1 MGIIYKI
8 ADQAWE
14 FESIHKLNYKTF
26 VEEIP
31 QHEETEE
38 RFRID
43 RFHEENTYLICLDG
57 EKLVGMVA
65 VRGKR
70 PFSLH
75 NKISNLDVYL
85 NKHGENVY
93 EIRLLSV
100 EREYRNG
107 RALLGLIRFLHRYL
121 LLNGYELALISA
133 TTRELPLYEQMGFK
147 SFHTLVGTEE
157 AAFQPMYVTPTMFE
171 ESSVGGIMTKEFTF
185 LPGPVDMEENVQ
197 KAFSTKPISHRSK
210 SFQVTMDNV
219 KKRLLQMTKA
229 KHVQIMLGTGTLAND
244 AIALQIRSLKG
255 KGLVLANGEFGN
267 RLIEQAKRAH
277 LNFDTYKKQ
286 MGESF
291 KQIELEKIIVSGNY
305 EWLWFV
311 HHETSTGMLNN
322 LDELNVFCKKYHMK
336 LCVDCISSIGA
347 IPIDLKDVYFA
358 SGVSGKA
365 IKSFTGLSFVFHN
378 HNIEKNEAI
387 PAYMDIGMYEM
398 NDSIPYSHSWN
409 LIYALQE
416 ALKKFEDETV
426 FVKIKE
432 TYAYMEEAITNMG
445 LKLVSPKEHTAQ
457 IILTIQL
464 NEGYSSK
471 AVGDAL
477 ALQGYIV
484 HYESS
489 YLQKNNWIQIACLN
503 HYKERDRKRMLNC
516 LQVCVTESPFSVNNY
531 L

>member
-1 MGIIYKI
+1 MGVIYKV
-8 ADQAWE
+8 ADQDWE

-31 QHEETEE
+31 QHEETKE
-38 RFRID
+38 RLRID
-43 RFHEENTYLICLDG
+43 RFHEENTYLICLDKD
-57 EKLVGMVA
+57 KLVGMVA

-70 PFSLH
+70 PFSLDY
-75 NKISNLDVYL
+75 KISNLDFYL
-85 NKHGENVY
+85 QEHGENVY

-107 RALLGLIRFLHRYL
+107 RAFLGLIRFLHRYL

-147 SFHTLVGTEE
+147 PFHTLVGTEE
-157 AAFQPMYVTPTMFE
+157 AAFQPMYVTPVMFE
-171 ESSVGGIMTKEFTF
+171 ESSVGGIMTKEYTF
-185 LPGPVDMEENVQ
+185 LPGPVDIGANVQ
-197 KAFSTKPISHRSK
+197 KAFSSKPISHRSK
-210 SFQVTMDNV
+210 SFQVTMRNV

-229 KHVQIMLGTGTLAND
+229 KHVQLMLGTGTLAND
-244 AIALQIRSLKG
+244 AIALQLRSLKS

-267 RLIEQAKRAH
+267 RLIGQAKRAQLH
-277 LNFDTYKKQ
+277 FDTYKKQ
-286 MGESF
+286 MGEPF
-291 KQIELEKIIVSGNY
+291 IHTELEKIIAGGNY

-322 LDELNVFCKKYHMK
+322 LEELKALCKKYQMK

-347 IPIDLKDVYFA
+347 IPIDLKDIYFA

-365 IKSFTGLSFVFHN
+365 IKSYTGLSFVFHN
-378 HNIEKNEAI
+378 HIMEKNEAI
-387 PAYMDIGMYEM
+387 PVYMDIGMYEM

-409 LIYALQE
+409 LMYALQE
-416 ALKKFEDETV
+416 AIKKFEDEKA
-426 FVKIKE
+426 FKKIIE
-432 TYAYMEEAITNMG
+432 TYAYLEKAITTMG
-445 LKLVSPKEHTAQ
+445 FKLVSPKEHAAK

-464 NEGYSSK
+464 NEEQCSI

-484 HYESS
+484 HYESA

-503 HYKERDRKRMLNC
+503 HYKERDMKGMLNC
-516 LQVCVTESPFSVNNY
+516 LQMCVFKNEIHI
-531 L
+531 

>member
-1 MGIIYKI
+1 MGLIYKV

-31 QHEETEE
+31 QHEETKE
-38 RFRID
+38 RVRID
-43 RFHEENTYLICLDG
+43 RFHEENTYLICLDDG
-57 EKLVGMVA
+57 KLVGMVA
-65 VRGKR
+65 LRGKR
-70 PFSLH
+70 PFSLDY
-75 NKISNLDVYL
+75 KISNLDSYL
-85 NKHGENVY
+85 QEHGENVY

-157 AAFQPMYVTPTMFE
+157 AAFQPMYVTPAMFE
-171 ESSVGGIMTKEFTF
+171 ASSVGGVMTKEYSF
-185 LPGPVDMEENVQ
+185 LPGPVDIGENVR

-210 SFQVTMDNV
+210 SFQMIMENV
-219 KKRLLQMTKA
+219 KKHLLQITKA
-229 KHVQIMLGTGTLAND
+229 KRVQIMLGTGTLAND
-244 AIALQIRSLKG
+244 VIALQLRSLKG
-255 KGLVLANGEFGN
+255 KGLVLTNGEFGN
-267 RLIEQAKRAH
+267 RLIGHAARAQLH
-277 LNFDTYKKQ
+277 FDTYKNV
-286 MGESF
+286 MGEPF
-291 KQIELEKIIVSGNY
+291 IYTELEQIMETGNY

-311 HHETSTGMLNN
+311 HHETSTGMLND
-322 LDELNVFCKKYHMK
+322 LDELNVLCEKYKVK

-365 IKSFTGLSFVFHN
+365 IKSFTGLSFVFYN
-378 HNIEKNEAI
+378 HNVKVNETL
-387 PAYMDIGMYEM
+387 PTYMDIGMYEE
-398 NDSIPYSHSWN
+398 NESIPYSHSWN
-409 LIYALQE
+409 LMYALQE
-416 ALKKFEDETV
+416 ALKRFEDAKAFE
-426 FVKIKE
+426 KINE
-432 TYAYMEEAITNMG
+432 TYAYIEQAITTMG
-445 LKLVSPKEHTAQ
+445 LKLVSPREHAAP

-464 NEGYSSK
+464 NKGLSSK
-471 AVGDAL
+471 ALGDAL

-484 HYESS
+484 HYESV

-503 HYKERDRKRMLNC
+503 DYKERDMKRMLNC
-516 LQVCVTESPFSVNNY
+516 LQMCVLQSGVHI
-531 L
+531 

>member
-1 MGIIYKI
+1 MGLIYKV

-31 QHEETEE
+31 QHEETKE
-38 RFRID
+38 RVRID
-43 RFHEENTYLICLDG
+43 CFHEENTYLICLDDD
-57 EKLVGMVA
+57 KLVGMVA
-65 VRGKR
+65 LRGKR
-70 PFSLH
+70 PFSLDY
-75 NKISNLDVYL
+75 KISNLDFYL
-85 NKHGENVY
+85 QEHGENVY

-147 SFHTLVGTEE
+147 PFHTLVGTEE
-157 AAFQPMYVTPTMFE
+157 AAFQPMYVTPAMFE
-171 ESSVGGIMTKEFTF
+171 ESGVGSIMTREYTF
-185 LPGPVDMEENVQ
+185 LPGPVDIEDNVQ

-210 SFQVTMDNV
+210 PFQVTMNNV
-219 KKRLLQMTKA
+219 KKRLLQMTRA
-229 KHVQIMLGTGTLAND
+229 KHVQLMLGTGTLAND
-244 AIALQIRSLKG
+244 AIALQLRSLKG
-255 KGLVLANGEFGN
+255 KGLVLTNGEFGN
-267 RLIEQAKRAH
+267 RLIGHAKRAQLH
-277 LNFDTYKKQ
+277 FDTYKKE
-286 MGESF
+286 MGELF
-291 KQIELEKIIVSGNY
+291 IYTELEKMVATGNY

-322 LDELNVFCKKYHMK
+322 LEELNALSNKHQMK

-365 IKSFTGLSFVFHN
+365 IKSFTGVSFVFHN
-378 HNIEKNEAI
+378 YNVKVNETL
-387 PAYMDIGMYEM
+387 PAYMDIGMYEE
-398 NDSIPYSHSWN
+398 NESIPYSHSWN

-416 ALKKFEDETV
+416 ALKRFEDEKV
-426 FVKIKE
+426 YVKVKE
-432 TYAYMEEAITNMG
+432 TYEYMEEAITSIG
-445 LKLVSPKEHTAQ
+445 LKLVSPKEHAAK
-457 IILTIQL
+457 IILTLQL
-464 NEGYSSK
+464 SEGQSSK
-471 AVGDAL
+471 MVGDAL

-484 HYESS
+484 HYESA

-503 HYKERDRKRMLNC
+503 HYKERDMKRMLNC
-516 LQVCVTESPFSVNNY
+516 LQVYGVKSG
-531 L
+531 LHI

>member
-1 MGIIYKI
+1 MGLIYKV
-8 ADQAWE
+8 ADQDWE

-31 QHEETEE
+31 QHEETKD

-43 RFHEENTYLICLDG
+43 RFHEENTYLICLD
-57 EKLVGMVA
+57 EDKLVGMVA

-70 PFSLH
+70 PFSLDY
-75 NKISNLDVYL
+75 KISNLDVYL
-85 NKHGENVY
+85 QEHGEKVY

-147 SFHTLVGTEE
+147 AFHTLVGTEE
-157 AAFQPMYVTPTMFE
+157 AAFQPMYVTPAMFE
-171 ESSVGGIMTKEFTF
+171 ESSVGSIMTKEYTF
-185 LPGPVDMEENVQ
+185 LPGPVDIEENVR
-197 KAFSTKPISHRSK
+197 KAFCTKPISHRSK
-210 SFQVTMDNV
+210 SFQVTIDNV
-219 KKRLLQMTKA
+219 KKRLLYMTKA
-229 KHVQIMLGTGTLAND
+229 KQVQLMLGTGTLAND
-244 AIALQIRSLKG
+244 AIALQLRSLTG
-255 KGLVLANGEFGN
+255 KGLVLTNGEFGN
-267 RLIEQAKRAH
+267 RLVGHATRSQLH
-277 LNFDTYKKQ
+277 FDTYKKE
-286 MGESF
+286 MGEPF
-291 KQIELEKIIVSGNY
+291 IYTELEEIMTTGKY

-311 HHETSTGMLNN
+311 HHETSTGMLND
-322 LDELNVFCKKYHMK
+322 LEELNTLCKGNQIK

-347 IPIDLKDVYFA
+347 ISLDLKDVYFA

-365 IKSFTGLSFVFHN
+365 IRSYTGISFVFHN
-378 HNIEKNEAI
+378 HIVQINEAV
-387 PAYMDIGMYEM
+387 PAYMDIGMYEE
-398 NDSIPYSHSWN
+398 NESIPYSQSWN

-416 ALKKFEDETV
+416 ALKRFEDETA

-432 TYAYMEEAITNMG
+432 TYDYVEEAITSMG
-445 LKLVSPKEHTAQ
+445 LKLVSPKEHAAP
-457 IILTIQL
+457 IILTIVL
-464 NEGYSSK
+464 SEDHSSK
-471 AVGDAL
+471 VVGDAL

-503 HYKERDRKRMLNC
+503 HYKERDMKRMLNC
-516 LQVCVTESPFSVNNY
+516 LQMCVLQSGIHI
-531 L
+531 

>member
-1 MGIIYKI
+1 MGLIYKV
-8 ADQAWE
+8 ADRDWE

-31 QHEETEE
+31 QHEETKE

-43 RFHEENTYLICLDG
+43 RFHEENTYLICLD
-57 EKLVGMVA
+57 EDRLVGMVA

-70 PFSLH
+70 PFSLDY
-75 NKISNLDVYL
+75 KVSNLDVYL
-85 NKHGENVY
+85 QEHGENVY

-147 SFHTLVGTEE
+147 PFHTLVGTEE

-171 ESSVGGIMTKEFTF
+171 ESSVGGIMTKEFAF
-185 LPGPVDMEENVQ
+185 LPGPVDIADNVQ
-197 KAFSTKPISHRSK
+197 KAFSAKPISHRSK

-244 AIALQIRSLKG
+244 AIALQLRSLKG

-277 LNFDTYKKQ
+277 LSFDTYSKQ
-286 MGESF
+286 MGEPF
-291 KQIELEKIIVSGNY
+291 IHTELEKIISSGNY

-322 LDELNVFCKKYHMK
+322 VDELNALCKKYQMK

-347 IPIDLKDVYFA
+347 IPIDLKNVYFA

-365 IKSFTGLSFVFHN
+365 IKSYTGLSFVFHN
-378 HNIEKNEAI
+378 HIVEKNEVI

-398 NDSIPYSHSWN
+398 NDSIPYSQSSN
-409 LIYALQE
+409 LMYALQE
-416 ALKKFEDETV
+416 ALKRFEDETA

-432 TYAYMEEAITNMG
+432 TYAYIEQAITTMG
-445 LKLVSPKEHTAQ
+445 LKLVSPKEHAAP
-457 IILTIQL
+457 IIVTIQL
-464 NEGYSSK
+464 NEDQSSK
-471 AVGDAL
+471 ATGDAL
-477 ALQGYIV
+477 ALQGYII
-484 HYESS
+484 HYESA

-503 HYKERDRKRMLNC
+503 HYKERDMKRMLNC
-516 LQVCVTESPFSVNNY
+516 LQMCVFKNEIHI
-531 L
+531 

>member
-1 MGIIYKI
+1 MGLIYKV
-8 ADQAWE
+8 ANQDWE
-14 FESIHKLNYKTF
+14 FERIHKLNYKTF

-31 QHEETEE
+31 QHEETKE
-38 RFRID
+38 RVRID
-43 RFHEENTYLICLDG
+43 RFHDENTYLICLDEG
-57 EKLVGMVA
+57 KLVGMVA
-65 VRGKR
+65 LRGKR
-70 PFSLH
+70 PFSLDY
-75 NKISNLDVYL
+75 KISNLDFYL
-85 NKHGENVY
+85 QEHGENAY

-147 SFHTLVGTEE
+147 SFHKLVGTEE
-157 AAFQPMYVTPTMFE
+157 AAFQPMYVTPAMFE
-171 ESSVGGIMTKEFTF
+171 ESSVGGIMTKEYTF
-185 LPGPVDMEENVQ
+185 LPGPVDIEENVR

-210 SFQVTMDNV
+210 SFQVTMENV

-229 KHVQIMLGTGTLAND
+229 KHVQILLGTGTLAND
-244 AIALQIRSLKG
+244 AIALQLRSLKG
-255 KGLVLANGEFGN
+255 KGLVLTNGEFGN
-267 RLIEQAKRAH
+267 RLVGHAARAQLH
-277 LNFDTYKKQ
+277 FDTYKKE
-286 MGESF
+286 MGKTF
-291 KQIELEKIIVSGNY
+291 IYTELEKIMETGNY

-311 HHETSTGMLNN
+311 HHETSTGMLND
-322 LDELNVFCKKYHMK
+322 LVELNVLCEKYKVK

-365 IKSFTGLSFVFHN
+365 IKSFTGLSFVFYN
-378 HNIEKNEAI
+378 HNVKVNETL
-387 PAYMDIGMYEM
+387 PAYMDIGMYEE

-416 ALKKFEDETV
+416 ALKSFDDEIA
-426 FVKIKE
+426 FKKIKE
-432 TYAYMEEAITNMG
+432 TYAYIEQAITTMG
-445 LKLVSPKEHTAQ
+445 LKLVSPKEHAAP

-464 NEGYSSK
+464 KEDQSSK
-471 AVGDAL
+471 DVGDAL

-484 HYESS
+484 HYESA

-503 HYKERDRKRMLNC
+503 HYKERDMKRMLNC
-516 LQVCVTESPFSVNNY
+516 FHMCTLKNSVHI
-531 L
+531 

>member
-1 MGIIYKI
+1 MGLIYKV
-8 ADQAWE
+8 ADQEWE

-31 QHEETEE
+31 QHEETKE
-38 RFRID
+38 RLRID
-43 RFHEENTYLICLDG
+43 RFHEENTYLICLDKD
-57 EKLVGMVA
+57 KLVGMVA

-70 PFSLH
+70 PFSLDY
-75 NKISNLDVYL
+75 KISNLDFYL
-85 NKHGENVY
+85 QEHGENIY

-107 RALLGLIRFLHRYL
+107 RAFLGLIRFLHRYL

-147 SFHTLVGTEE
+147 PFHTLVGTEE
-157 AAFQPMYVTPTMFE
+157 AAFQPMYVTPVMFE
-171 ESSVGGIMTKEFTF
+171 ESSVGGIMKKEYTF
-185 LPGPVDMEENVQ
+185 LPGPVDIGANVQ
-197 KAFSTKPISHRSK
+197 KAFSSKPISHRSK
-210 SFQVTMDNV
+210 SFQVTMRNV

-229 KHVQIMLGTGTLAND
+229 KHVQLMLGTGTLAND
-244 AIALQIRSLKG
+244 AIALQLRSLKS

-267 RLIEQAKRAH
+267 RLIGQAKRAQLH
-277 LNFDTYKKQ
+277 FDTYKKQ
-286 MGESF
+286 MGEPF
-291 KQIELEKIIVSGNY
+291 IHTELEKIIAGGNY

-322 LDELNVFCKKYHMK
+322 LEELKALCKKYQMK

-347 IPIDLKDVYFA
+347 IPIDLKDIYFA

-365 IKSFTGLSFVFHN
+365 IKSYTGLSFVFHN
-378 HNIEKNEAI
+378 HIMEKNEAI
-387 PAYMDIGMYEM
+387 PVYMDIGMYEM

-409 LIYALQE
+409 LMYALQE
-416 ALKKFEDETV
+416 AIKKFEDEKA
-426 FVKIKE
+426 FKKIIE
-432 TYAYMEEAITNMG
+432 TYAYLEKAITTMG
-445 LKLVSPKEHTAQ
+445 FKLVSPKEHAAK

-464 NEGYSSK
+464 NEEQCSI

-484 HYESS
+484 HYESA

-503 HYKERDRKRMLNC
+503 HYKERDMKRMLNC
-516 LQVCVTESPFSVNNY
+516 LQMCVFKNEIHI
-531 L
+531 

>member
-1 MGIIYKI
+1 MGLIYKV

-31 QHEETEE
+31 QHEETKE
-38 RFRID
+38 RVRID
-43 RFHEENTYLICLDG
+43 RFHEENTYLICLHDD
-57 EKLVGMVA
+57 KLVGMVTL
-65 VRGKR
+65 RGKR
-70 PFSLH
+70 PFSLD
-75 NKISNLDVYL
+75 NKIPNLDYYL
-85 NKHGENVY
+85 QEHGENVY

-157 AAFQPMYVTPTMFE
+157 AAFQPMYVTPAMFE
-171 ESSVGGIMTKEFTF
+171 ASSVGGIMTKEYTF
-185 LPGPVDMEENVQ
+185 LPGPVDIEENVR

-210 SFQVTMDNV
+210 LFQVTMDNV
-219 KKRLLQMTKA
+219 KKRLLHMTKA
-229 KHVQIMLGTGTLAND
+229 MHVQLMLGTGTLAND
-244 AIALQIRSLKG
+244 AIALQLRSLKG
-255 KGLVLANGEFGN
+255 KGLVLTNGEFGN
-267 RLIEQAKRAH
+267 RLVGHASRAQLH
-277 LNFDTYKKQ
+277 FDMYKKE
-286 MGESF
+286 MGEPF
-291 KQIELEKIIVSGNY
+291 IYTELEKIMGTGNY

-311 HHETSTGMLNN
+311 HHETSTGMLND
-322 LDELNVFCKKYHMK
+322 LEKLNVLSKKYNVK

-365 IKSFTGLSFVFHN
+365 IKSFTGLSFVFYN
-378 HNIEKNEAI
+378 HNVKVNETL
-387 PAYMDIGMYEM
+387 PAYMDVGMYEE
-398 NDSIPYSHSWN
+398 NESIPYSHSWN

-416 ALKKFEDETV
+416 ALKRFEDAKAFE
-426 FVKIKE
+426 KINE
-432 TYAYMEEAITNMG
+432 TYAYIEQAITNMG
-445 LKLVSPKEHTAQ
+445 LNLVSPKEHAAP
-457 IILTIQL
+457 IIVTIQL
-464 NEGYSSK
+464 NENQSSK
-471 AVGDAL
+471 VIGDAL

-503 HYKERDRKRMLNC
+503 DYKERDTKRMLNC
-516 LQVCVTESPFSVNNY
+516 LQMCILQSGVHI
-531 L
+531 

>member
-1 MGIIYKI
+1 MGLIYKV

-31 QHEETEE
+31 QHEETKE
-38 RFRID
+38 RVRID
-43 RFHEENTYLICLDG
+43 RFHEENTYLICLDDD
-57 EKLVGMVA
+57 KLVGMVTL
-65 VRGKR
+65 RGKR
-70 PFSLH
+70 PFSLD
-75 NKISNLDVYL
+75 NKIPNLDYYL
-85 NKHGENVY
+85 QEHGENVY

-157 AAFQPMYVTPTMFE
+157 AAFQPMYVTPAMFE
-171 ESSVGGIMTKEFTF
+171 ASNVGGIMTKEYTF
-185 LPGPVDMEENVQ
+185 LPGPVDIEENVR
-197 KAFSTKPISHRSK
+197 KAFSSKPISHRSK
-210 SFQVTMDNV
+210 LFQVTMDNV
-219 KKRLLQMTKA
+219 KKRLLHMTKA
-229 KHVQIMLGTGTLAND
+229 KHVQLMLGTGTLAND
-244 AIALQIRSLKG
+244 AIALQLRSLKG
-255 KGLVLANGEFGN
+255 KGLVLTNGEFGN
-267 RLIEQAKRAH
+267 RLVGHASRAQLH
-277 LNFDTYKKQ
+277 FDMYKKE
-286 MGESF
+286 MGEPF
-291 KQIELEKIIVSGNY
+291 IYTELEKIMGTGNY

-311 HHETSTGMLNN
+311 HHETSTGMLND
-322 LDELNVFCKKYHMK
+322 LDKLNVLSKKYNVK

-365 IKSFTGLSFVFHN
+365 IKSFTGLSFVFYN
-378 HNIEKNEAI
+378 HNVKVNETL
-387 PAYMDIGMYEM
+387 PAYMDVGMYEE
-398 NDSIPYSHSWN
+398 NESIPYSHSWN

-416 ALKKFEDETV
+416 ALKRFEDAKAFE
-426 FVKIKE
+426 KINE
-432 TYAYMEEAITNMG
+432 TYAYIEQAITNMG
-445 LKLVSPKEHTAQ
+445 LNLVSPKEHAAP
-457 IILTIQL
+457 IIVTIQL
-464 NEGYSSK
+464 NENQSSK
-471 AVGDAL
+471 VIGDAL

-503 HYKERDRKRMLNC
+503 DYKERDTKRMLNC
-516 LQVCVTESPFSVNNY
+516 LQMCILQSGVHI
-531 L
+531 

>member
-1 MGIIYKI
+1 MGLIYKV
-8 ADQAWE
+8 ADQDWE

-31 QHEETEE
+31 QHEETKY

-43 RFHEENTYLICLDG
+43 RFHEENTYLICLD
-57 EKLVGMVA
+57 EDKLVGMVA

-70 PFSLH
+70 PFSLDY
-75 NKISNLDVYL
+75 KISNLDVYL
-85 NKHGENVY
+85 QEHGEKVY

-147 SFHTLVGTEE
+147 AFHTLVGTEE
-157 AAFQPMYVTPTMFE
+157 AAFQPMYVTPAMFE
-171 ESSVGGIMTKEFTF
+171 ESSVGSIMTKEYTF
-185 LPGPVDMEENVQ
+185 LPGPVDIEENVR
-197 KAFSTKPISHRSK
+197 KAFCTKPISHRSK

-219 KKRLLQMTKA
+219 KKRLLYMTKA
-229 KHVQIMLGTGTLAND
+229 KQVQLMLGTGTLAND
-244 AIALQIRSLKG
+244 AIALQLRSLTG
-255 KGLVLANGEFGN
+255 KGLVLTNGEFGN
-267 RLIEQAKRAH
+267 RLVGHATRSQLH
-277 LNFDTYKKQ
+277 FDTYKKE
-286 MGESF
+286 MGEPF
-291 KQIELEKIIVSGNY
+291 IYTELEEIMTTGKY

-311 HHETSTGMLNN
+311 HHETSTGMLND
-322 LDELNVFCKKYHMK
+322 LEELNTLCKGNQIK

-347 IPIDLKDVYFA
+347 ISLDLKDVYFA

-365 IKSFTGLSFVFHN
+365 IRSYTGISFVFHN
-378 HNIEKNEAI
+378 HIIQINEAV
-387 PAYMDIGMYEM
+387 PAYMDIGMYEE
-398 NDSIPYSHSWN
+398 NKSIPYSQSWN

-416 ALKKFEDETV
+416 ALKRFEDETA

-432 TYAYMEEAITNMG
+432 TYDYVEEAITSMG
-445 LKLVSPKEHTAQ
+445 LKLVSPKEHAAK

-464 NEGYSSK
+464 SEGQSSK
-471 AVGDAL
+471 TVGDAL

-484 HYESS
+484 HYESA

-503 HYKERDRKRMLNC
+503 HYKERDMKRILNC
-516 LQVCVTESPFSVNNY
+516 LQMCLFQSGVHI
-531 L
+531 

>member
-1 MGIIYKI
+1 MGLIYKV
-8 ADQAWE
+8 ADQDWE
-14 FESIHKLNYKTF
+14 FERIHKLNYKTF

-31 QHEETEE
+31 QHEETKD
-38 RFRID
+38 RVRID
-43 RFHEENTYLICLDG
+43 RFHDENTYLICLD
-57 EKLVGMVA
+57 EDKLVGMVA
-65 VRGKR
+65 LRGKR
-70 PFSLH
+70 PFSLDY
-75 NKISNLDVYL
+75 KISNLDFYL
-85 NKHGENVY
+85 QEHGENVY

-157 AAFQPMYVTPTMFE
+157 AAFQPMYVTPAMFE
-171 ESSVGGIMTKEFTF
+171 ESSVGGIMTKEYTF
-185 LPGPVDMEENVQ
+185 LPGPVDIEENVR

-210 SFQVTMDNV
+210 SFHVTMENV

-229 KHVQIMLGTGTLAND
+229 KRVQIMLGTGTLAND
-244 AIALQIRSLKG
+244 AIALQLRSLKG
-255 KGLVLANGEFGN
+255 NGLVLTNGEFGN
-267 RLIEQAKRAH
+267 RLVRHATRAQLH
-277 LNFDTYKKQ
+277 FDTYKKE
-286 MGESF
+286 MGQPFIST
-291 KQIELEKIIVSGNY
+291 ELEQIMEAGNY

-311 HHETSTGMLNN
+311 HHETSTGMLND
-322 LDELNVFCKKYHMK
+322 LDELNVLTKKYKVK

-347 IPIDLKDVYFA
+347 IPIDLKSVYFA

-378 HNIEKNEAI
+378 HNVKVNETL
-387 PAYMDIGMYEM
+387 PAYMDIGMYEE
-398 NDSIPYSHSWN
+398 NESIPYSHSWN

-416 ALKKFEDETV
+416 ALKRFEDEKA

-432 TYAYMEEAITNMG
+432 TYDYMEEAITSIG
-445 LKLVSPKEHTAQ
+445 LKLVSPKEHAAP

-464 NEGYSSK
+464 NGDLSSK

-484 HYESS
+484 HYESA
-489 YLQKNNWIQIACLN
+489 YLQNNNWIQIACLN
-503 HYKERDRKRMLNC
+503 HYKERDMKRMLNC
-516 LQVCVTESPFSVNNY
+516 LQLCVLQSEVHI
-531 L
+531 

>member
-1 MGIIYKI
+1 MGLIYKI

-14 FESIHKLNYKTF
+14 FESINKLNYKTF

-31 QHEETEE
+31 QHEETKE

-70 PFSLH
+70 PFSLD
-75 NKISNLDVYL
+75 NKISNLDLYL
-85 NKHGENVY
+85 QKHGENVY

-147 SFHTLVGTEE
+147 PFHALVGTEE

-185 LPGPVDMEENVQ
+185 LPGPVDIEENVQ
-197 KAFSTKPISHRSK
+197 KAFSAKPISHRSK

-219 KKRLLQMTKA
+219 KKRSLQMTKA

-244 AIALQIRSLKG
+244 AIALQLRSLKG

-286 MGESF
+286 MGEPF
-291 KQIELEKIIVSGNY
+291 IQTELEKIIASGNY

-322 LDELNVFCKKYHMK
+322 LDELNALCKKYKVK

-347 IPIDLKDVYFA
+347 ISIDLKDVYFA

-365 IKSFTGLSFVFHN
+365 IKSYTGLSFVFHN
-378 HNIEKNEAI
+378 HIVKINETV
-387 PAYMDIGMYEM
+387 PAYMDIGMYEI
-398 NDSIPYSHSWN
+398 NESIPYSHSWN

-416 ALKKFEDETV
+416 ALKRFEDETA
-426 FVKIKE
+426 FIKIKE
-432 TYAYMEEAITNMG
+432 TYAYIEQAITTMD
-445 LKLVSPKEHTAQ
+445 LKLVSPKEHAAP
-457 IILTIQL
+457 IILTVQL
-464 NEGYSSK
+464 NEGHSSK

-503 HYKERDRKRMLNC
+503 HYKERDMKRMLNC
-516 LQVCVTESPFSVNNY
+516 LQMCVLKKVLLT
-531 L
+531 